1 MTSILNKMNIEK
13 VQNAP
18 CVSEGFLLYYWRWEE
33 KSSSLKSKE
42 DKMRIEKS
50 KNSDMW
56 FVYSNGIMVAAFA
69 NLNGA
74 KDYCRKLHFRM
85 RDVVIVK

>member
-1 MTSILNKMNIEK
+1 MRKRGVFAILLVLGGK
-13 VQNAP
+13 
-18 CVSEGFLLYYWRWEE
+18 G
-33 KSSSLKSKE
+33 SSMKSKD

>member
-1 MTSILNKMNIEK
+1 M
-13 VQNAP
+13 
-18 CVSEGFLLYYWRWEE
+18 
-33 KSSSLKSKE
+33 KSKD

-74 KDYCRKLHFRM
+74 KDYCRKMHFRM

>member
-1 MTSILNKMNIEK
+1 MPLA
-13 VQNAP
+13 QAR
-18 CVSEGFLLYYWRWEE
+18 GFCYTIGVGR
-33 KSSSLKSKE
+33 KSSSMKSKE

-56 FVYSNGIMVAAFA
+56 FVYSNGIMIGAFA

-74 KDYCRKLHFRM
+74 KDYCRKLKFRM